1 MLAMASRT
9 RTSLVLAV
17 AFATY
22 CLVCL
27 RLDVAT
33 SAQQQFLLGLT
44 AWAFLAVA
52 LRDSPPRERLQVL
65 TMVGVATVCE
75 CIGSILWG
83 AYRYRLGN
91 LPIYVP
97 AGHGLFYLTALRVAE
112 LPLLQRHERTIVAAV
127 SIGAAALVVRNL
139 LAPPLP
145 DLLGLITF
153 AVFVRFIVRGRYP
166 LLYAVSF
173 AMTMALEFYG
183 TALGVWTWAPILPGL
198 LLPAANPP
206 AGIGAGYCAMD
217 GLARRLA
224 PRVDRALARWR
235 PPNPAPGG
243 VPLKVR

>member
-9 RTSLVLAV
+9 RTSLVLAT

-22 CLVCL
+22 CVVCL

-33 SAQQQFLLGLT
+33 NAQQQFLLGLT

-52 LRDSPPRERLQVL
+52 LRASPPRERLQVL

-75 CIGSILWG
+75 FIGSILWG
-83 AYRYRLGN
+83 AYRYRLDN

-112 LPLLQRHERTIVAAV
+112 LPPLRRYERAVVAAV
-127 SIGAAALVVRNL
+127 FIGAAALVARNL

-145 DLLGLITF
+145 DLLGLVTF
-153 AVFVRFIVRGRYP
+153 AVFVRFIVRGRFP
-166 LLYAVSF
+166 VLYAVSF

-183 TALGVWTWAPILPGL
+183 TALGNWTWAPILPGL

-224 PRVDRALARWR
+224 PRVERVLARWR
-235 PPNPAPGG
+235 PNPAQGG